1 MIELRR
7 HIRDIPDFP
16 KPGIVFRDIT
26 PLLAD
31 RDAFRALVDR
41 FVERYRGRADVVLGI
56 ESRGFLI
63 GAAVAYGLGTGIALV
78 RKPGKLPSQTY
89 AARYELEYGSDTLEI
104 HHDAIGAGHRVLIVD
119 DLLATGGTAS
129 AASETKTFGY
139 YRAEILAALVNGVVL
154 WVIVVFIVA
163 EAWRRLH
170 DPPPVAGRGLLA
182 LALLGLV
189 VNAVVALRL
198 RAHRARS
205 LNLRGAYLHV
215 LSDLLGS
222 FGAAAAG
229 LVIVLTGW
237 NAADALASGLIAAL
251 ILFGSWALVREAVDV
266 LMEAVPAH
274 IDVEALSRS
283 LERVPG
289 TDEAHDLPGW
299 SLTTGRYALSA
310 HAVVAVDHD
319 ADDAILAAMAAICA
333 REFHIEHVTIQIE
346 HESRRAAEPAH

>member
-1 MIELRR
+1 MHE
-7 HIRDIPDFP
+7 RDHAREF
-16 KPGIVFRDIT
+16 
-26 PLLAD
+26 
-31 RDAFRALVDR
+31 
-41 FVERYRGRADVVLGI
+41 
-56 ESRGFLI
+56 
-63 GAAVAYGLGTGIALV
+63 GAVRSGLGATAVLCVVEVVGGYLTNSLALM
-78 RKPGKLPSQTY
+78 TD
-89 AARYELEYGSDTLEI
+89 AAHMFTDMAALGLTLFALWI
-104 HHDAIGAGHRVLIVD
+104 CSRP
-119 DLLATGGTAS
+119 
-129 AASETKTFGY
+129 ASETKTFGY

-182 LALLGLV
+182 LALVGLA

-222 FGAAAAG
+222 FGAVAAG

-274 IDVEALSRS
+274 VHRLAH
-283 LERVPG
+283 ERPRAEE
-289 TDEAHDLPGW
+289 DEGGDQ
-299 SLTTGRYALSA
+299 
-310 HAVVAVDHD
+310 
-319 ADDAILAAMAAICA
+319 AA
-333 REFHIEHVTIQIE
+333 
-346 HESRRAAEPAH
+346 